1 MIMTAPKS
9 SDWSH
14 ISGFSYVAIYLI
26 FILAVQL
33 FRLYIVYCVFCC
45 IVLKKIYN
53 NFLYITYICMCP
65 YKNTFVRLM
74 CPSNWL
80 SRASCALF
88 HNKLPCPFWK
98 LGETLPRPGGNEETT
113 SWRKLVIVINYQIW
127 RTERCKN
134 SSTMKILLKEMS

>member
-1 MIMTAPKS
+1 MITTAPKS

-26 FILAVQL
+26 FFLAVQL
-33 FRLYIVYCVFCC
+33 FRLYIVYCVICC

-53 NFLYITYICMCP
+53 KFKIIFIYNMYLYVSLQ
-65 YKNTFVRLM
+65 NTFARLL
-74 CPSNWL
+74 CPSNWH

-98 LGETLPRPGGNEETT
+98 LGETLYEPEVN
-113 SWRKLVIVINYQIW
+113 IY
-127 RTERCKN
+127 
-134 SSTMKILLKEMS
+134 